1 MIKLSEVSFWKIIRN
16 IVLAI
21 LSMGWYIPLSEG
33 ISDFFVWLY
42 QALQPGGIDQ
52 GGKNFYF
59 ELHLAA
65 GQIELGLLWLGL
77 VLAFWSFVL
86 ANKIWPIKKAKIR
99 DV

>member
-21 LSMGWYIPLSEG
+21 FSMGWCLPLSEG
-33 ISDFFVWLY
+33 ISGFFTWLY
-42 QALQPGGIDQ
+42 QALQPGRIEQ
-52 GGKNFYF
+52 GGKDFYIG
-59 ELHLAA
+59 LNLTA
-65 GQIELGLLWLGL
+65 GLIKLGLLWLGL

-86 ANKIWPIKKAKIR
+86 ANKIWPIKKKKIG